1 MINKKIL
8 ILIIILIINLN
19 FKSYSIEGVFV
30 KYKINDEIITN
41 IDVENES
48 SYLIALNN
56 ELTKL
61 SDTKILEIAKNSI
74 IKETVK
80 KIELL
85 KYFTLDQNNPFLDKV
100 IKDFYL
106 KLQLNNEDEFEK
118 YLSNYNLT
126 IQDIKKKIEIETVW
140 NQLIYEKFINQVTIN
155 NDALKKRINQ
165 NIISETN
172 TSYQLSE
179 IIFDKRKDEPLNK
192 TIKKIHQSIM
202 DIGFKNTANIYS
214 VGDSAKFG
222 GDIGWVDEDNLS
234 NKIVNIIKKLKIGE
248 FSKKVQIGNS
258 YLILK
263 VDNIKK
269 EKNKIDKKKEFSKM
283 VLFEQNKQ
291 LDQFSK
297 IYYNKI
303 KINTSISEL

>member
-234 NKIVNIIKKLKIGE
+234 NKTVNIIKKLKIGE

-291 LDQFSK
+291 LEKFSK

>member
-140 NQLIYEKFINQVTIN
+140 NQLIYEKFKNQVTIN

-172 TSYQLSE
+172 TKYQLSE

-234 NKIVNIIKKLKIGE
+234 NKTVNIIKKLKIGE
-248 FSKKVQIGNS
+248 FSKKIHIGNS

-291 LDQFSK
+291 LEKFSK

>member
-140 NQLIYEKFINQVTIN
+140 NQLIYEKFKNQVTIN

-172 TSYQLSE
+172 TKYQLSE

-234 NKIVNIIKKLKIGE
+234 NKTVNIIKKLKIGE
-248 FSKKVQIGNS
+248 FSKKIRIGNS

-269 EKNKIDKKKEFSKM
+269 EKKKIDKKKEFSKM

-291 LDQFSK
+291 LEKFSK

>member
-85 KYFTLDQNNPFLDKV
+85 KYFTLNQNNPFLDKV

-165 NIISETN
+165 NIISEIN

-283 VLFEQNKQ
+283 VLFEQNRQ
-291 LDQFSK
+291 LEKFSK

>member
-234 NKIVNIIKKLKIGE
+234 NKTVNIIKKLKIGE
-248 FSKKVQIGNS
+248 FSKKIHIGNS

-269 EKNKIDKKKEFSKM
+269 EKKKIDKKKEFSKM

-291 LDQFSK
+291 LEKFSK

>member
-140 NQLIYEKFINQVTIN
+140 NQLIYEKFKNQVTIN

-172 TSYQLSE
+172 TKYQLSE

-248 FSKKVQIGNS
+248 FSKKIHIGNS

-269 EKNKIDKKKEFSKM
+269 EKKKIDKKKEFSKM

-291 LDQFSK
+291 LEKFSK

>member
-85 KYFTLDQNNPFLDKV
+85 KYFTLNQNNPFLDKV

-140 NQLIYEKFINQVTIN
+140 NQLIYEKFKNQVTIN

-283 VLFEQNKQ
+283 VLFEQNRQ
-291 LDQFSK
+291 LEKFSK

>member
-140 NQLIYEKFINQVTIN
+140 NQLIYEKFKNQVTIN

-172 TSYQLSE
+172 TKYQLSE

-234 NKIVNIIKKLKIGE
+234 NKTVNIIKKLKIGE
-248 FSKKVQIGNS
+248 FSKKIHIGNS

-269 EKNKIDKKKEFSKM
+269 EKKKIDKKKEFSKM

-291 LDQFSK
+291 LEKFSK

>member
-61 SDTKILEIAKNSI
+61 SETKILEIAKNSI

-140 NQLIYEKFINQVTIN
+140 NQLIYEKFKNQVTIN

-172 TSYQLSE
+172 TKYQLSE

-234 NKIVNIIKKLKIGE
+234 NKTVNIIKKLKIGE
-248 FSKKVQIGNS
+248 FSKKIHIGNS

-269 EKNKIDKKKEFSKM
+269 EKKKIDKKKEFSKM

-291 LDQFSK
+291 LEKFSK

>member
-291 LDQFSK
+291 LEKFSK

>member
-172 TSYQLSE
+172 TKYQLSE

-234 NKIVNIIKKLKIGE
+234 NKTVNIIKKLKIGE
-248 FSKKVQIGNS
+248 FSKKIHIGNS

-269 EKNKIDKKKEFSKM
+269 EKKKIDKKKEFSKM

-291 LDQFSK
+291 LEKFSK